1 MNTELGDLN
10 IQTDPILEQ
19 PDATQAD
26 TELVEDVN
34 FISLVYRWQPMGI
47 RITINLPYESDDI
60 TPLFAIKVGP
70 YLPPIN
76 QVTVSGV
83 GQPHAYSVVYPL
95 PSPTSS
101 ASTSITATIYDAPPT
116 LAIAAMAYRFWRG
129 SMKYHLRAVSNFT
142 VEGYLIATTVKGLVA
157 REVNGGFGGTNTLQ
171 NTHRDI
177 PGLDV
182 GLRRYMI
189 NNYTRSDISMFRH
202 IETTIPYEYPVPFY
216 DQFTAF
222 EEIWG
227 QTQNRSIEV
236 NCPDNFLVIAS
247 RGGISSPQTGAQLVY
262 ELEYCPGDDFQLSQE
277 YCFSRQA
284 LEFNNYNVNGTT
296 DLMPLGLPYTY
307 RTS

>member
-1 MNTELGDLN
+1 MNTELADLSITTN
-10 IQTDPILEQ
+10 PILEQ
-19 PDATQAD
+19 PSDTKAD

-34 FISLVYRWQPMGI
+34 FISLIHTWQPMGI
-47 RITINLPYESDDI
+47 RVVINLPYESDDI
-60 TPLFAIKVGP
+60 TPLFAIKIGP

-76 QVTVSGV
+76 QVTVGGV

-101 ASTSITATIYDAPPT
+101 TSLSVTATIYDCPPP
-116 LAIAAMAYRFWRG
+116 LAIAAMAHRFWKG
-129 SMKYHLRAVSNFT
+129 TMKYHLRSVANFT
-142 VEGYLIATTVKGLVA
+142 VNGYLIAMVVKGLVA
-157 REVNGGFGGTNTLQ
+157 REVNGGFAGTNTLQ

-189 NNYTRSDISMFRH
+189 NNYMRSDVSMFRH
-202 IETTIPYEYPVPFY
+202 IEVSVPYEYPVPFF
-216 DQFTAF
+216 DQYTAF
-222 EEIWG
+222 EEIWA
-227 QTQNRSIEV
+227 QTQNNAIEV

-247 RGGISSPQTGAQLVY
+247 RGGISSPEAGAQLVY
-262 ELEYCPGDDFQLSQE
+262 ELEYCPGDDFELSQE
-277 YCFSRQA
+277 FCYSRQA
-284 LEFNNYNVNGTT
+284 LELNNYNVNGTT